1 MCFSAEADFVGAA
14 VAGAIGVATLREPH
28 ETRELPLA
36 LLPLG
41 FALHQLAEGIVWL
54 DLEGGAPK
62 DVGNV
67 ALYAYLIYAWALL
80 PLLIPLA
87 VLLVEPL
94 GSRRRI
100 MTWLLGLGTIA
111 GAYLAWS
118 LLTQTVT
125 ARVVGHAIDYG
136 GAGSNAD
143 AVTVLYVIATCGAFL
158 LSTHRRIVIFG
169 VFNLGAVL
177 VLVWVQAEALTS
189 LWCAWAAIL
198 SLLIYLHFADR
209 RRIAAVRTGAS
220 VVKDHSA
227 GLLP

>member
-41 FALHQLAEGIVWL
+41 FALHQLAEGVVWL

-80 PLLIPLA
+80 PLLIPLS

-94 GSRRRI
+94 MARRRWI
-100 MTWLLGLGTIA
+100 GWLLALGTIA
-111 GAYLAWS
+111 GGYLTWS
-118 LLTQTVT
+118 LMTQQVT
-125 ARVVGHAIDYG
+125 ARIVGHVIEYG

-143 AVTVLYVIATCGAFL
+143 AVTVLYVVATCGAFL
-158 LSTHRRIVIFG
+158 LSSHRKIVIFG
-169 VFNLGAVL
+169 VFNLAAVL

-209 RRIAAVRTGAS
+209 RRITEARDGAFM
-220 VVKDHSA
+220 VKGRRA

>member
-1 MCFSAEADFVGAA
+1 MCFSAEADFVGAG

-41 FALHQLAEGIVWL
+41 FALHQAAEGVVWL
-54 DLEGGAPK
+54 DLEGGASK
-62 DVGNV
+62 SVGNV

-80 PLLIPLA
+80 PLLVPLS

-94 GSRRRI
+94 LSRRRWI
-100 MTWLLGLGTIA
+100 GWLLGLGTIA
-111 GAYLAWS
+111 GTYLTWA
-118 LLTQTVT
+118 LITQPVT
-125 ARVVGHAIDYG
+125 ARVVGNAIDYG

-169 VFNLGAVL
+169 VFNLAAVL
-177 VLVWVQAEALTS
+177 VLVWVQAAALTS

-198 SLLIYLHFADR
+198 SIFIYLHFADR
-209 RRIAAVRTGAS
+209 RRIAAVQARAS
-220 VVKDHSA
+220 AVMDRGA